1 VLGRPDR
8 LAAVERART
17 LLASSSIPLDR
28 IARLA
33 AAGGHAPVGVISLL
47 DAEREY
53 LVATHGTPVTEVPA
67 SLSLCQHVVNTD
79 LPLVIDDVSDED
91 APQVRAAGI
100 GSYAGFPVHLSGSAI
115 GAVCVANPI
124 AHRWTNGELS
134 AVSDAA
140 STVSALLAEQDA
152 LAPRPDGPAPQPD
165 GSAPRPDGSAPRP
178 DGSAPRPDGPA
189 PRPDGSA
196 PRPDGSAPR
205 PDGPAPR
212 PASARD
218 GAAPS
223 RGGATPSGEAILAV
237 HDHPFLDALIGS
249 LETAVVAC
257 DARGRLVMF
266 NRQMREITG
275 DLAADT
281 PDAWPG
287 REHVH
292 HPDGRPMLTAELP
305 LMRALAGEQIHSV
318 PMLMRR
324 PDHPDHHYLCTGRQL
339 RAEDGAIVG
348 AVMSMQEVTD
358 LVRAARFKDCEVA
371 VARVLDSDPPLAE
384 AGRQV
389 LQLVIEAL
397 QWPYAELWLRGAD
410 QPDSDDLR
418 RWATAAVPDGSDLP
432 PAPGHRLARLAG
444 DRGCLIWARGGADG
458 GGADGGGDPDDPG
471 LRPTLAVPI
480 RSAERTLGVITLF
493 AEAVHDQREQL
504 EDLLSGLAAHV
515 GMFLERRRATQLA
528 QALARS
534 KDEYIGLVGH
544 EMRTPLT
551 SISAYTD
558 LVLEDPALGDDLR
571 PMLAVVQR
579 NAATLRSIIA
589 NLLDLA
595 ALDSGHARINLSPTD
610 LSDTVETV
618 TQAAIERASAAGSA
632 PQVTVDIAPGIRVPG
647 DPPRLRQVVDNL
659 LTNAL
664 KYTPADGAVVVRLR
678 TDGAT
683 AVLDV
688 ADTGMGIPMTERTNL
703 FSRFF
708 RGKAAKAASIPGS
721 GLGLAISRAIV
732 DAHDGTLELVDRPGP
747 GCTFRLTLPLRPSG
761 EPADLE
767 SD

>member
-1 VLGRPDR
+1 VAGGGTRSRTGGDAAVLGRPDR
-8 LAAVERART
+8 LAAVERARA

-33 AAGGHAPVGVISLL
+33 AAGGRAPVGVISLL

-53 LVATHGTPVTEVPA
+53 LVATHGTPRTEVPV

-79 LPLVIDDVSDED
+79 LPLVIDDVSEDD
-91 APQVRAAGI
+91 APQVRAAGV
-100 GSYAGFPVHLSGSAI
+100 GSYAGFPVHLAGSAI
-115 GAVCVANPI
+115 GAVCVANPT
-124 AHRWTNGELS
+124 AHHWTNAELS

-140 STVSALLAEQDA
+140 STVTALLAEQDA
-152 LAPRPDGPAPQPD
+152 LAPR
-165 GSAPRPDGSAPRP
+165 S
-178 DGSAPRPDGPA
+178 
-189 PRPDGSA
+189 
-196 PRPDGSAPR
+196 
-205 PDGPAPR
+205 
-212 PASARD
+212 D
-218 GAAPS
+218 GAAPRTAGAASRTAGAAS
-223 RGGATPSGEAILAV
+223 RGPGALDGAASARADGIPSDVPPGEAMMAV
-237 HDHPFLDALIGS
+237 RNHPFLDALLSS
-249 LETAVVAC
+249 LDTAVVAC

-275 DLAADT
+275 DLAANA

-292 HPDGRPMLTAELP
+292 HPDGRPMSTTELP

-339 RAEDGAIVG
+339 RADDGAIVG
-348 AVMSMQEVTD
+348 AVMAVQEVTD

-397 QWPYAELWLRGAD
+397 RWPYGELWLRVGEQND
-410 QPDSDDLR
+410 TDDLR
-418 RWATAAVPDGSDLP
+418 RWATAGVPGGPDLP
-432 PAPGHRLARLAG
+432 PAPGHKLARLASE
-444 DRGCLIWARGGADG
+444 RGCLIWARGGDSAAG
-458 GGADGGGDPDDPG
+458 GGGDPGDPG
-471 LRPTLAVPI
+471 DPGPRPTLAVPI
-480 RSAERTLGVITLF
+480 RSAEKTLGVITLF
-493 AEAVHDQREQL
+493 ADAVHDQRDLL
-504 EDLLSGLAAHV
+504 EDLLSDLAAHV
-515 GMFLERRRATQLA
+515 GMFLERRRSTQLA

-618 TQAAIERASAAGSA
+618 TRAAVERASAAGGT
-632 PQVTVDIAPGIRVPG
+632 PEVTVDIAPGVRVPG

-659 LTNAL
+659 LSNAL

-678 TDGAT
+678 VDGAT

-688 ADTGMGIPMTERTNL
+688 ADTGMGIPVAERTNL

-708 RGKAAKAASIPGS
+708 RGRAAKAASIPGS

-732 DAHDGTLELVDRPGP
+732 DGHEGTLELVDRPGP
-747 GCTFRLTLPLRPSG
+747 GCTFRLTLPLSPSG
-761 EPADLE
+761 EPAYFDP
-767 SD
+767 D